1 MSEMLKQ
8 SRGAALWISAL
19 ALMISLVGVTTA
31 RQAGAQER
39 GPLTREQAR
48 ALEQLEEAFT
58 AIADAVEPVVVQIK
72 VDAARPRFRSNEE
85 NEGMPD
91 RPDDFFRQFPF
102 GPNLRPVPPRGAGGT
117 GSGVIVKI
125 DGHDAYILTNDRDTP
140 KYMRLSASKKT
151 PLFNGALDCRLF
163 EFKMVAG
170 SARKP
175 KAHAPVDE
183 AQ

>member
-1 MSEMLKQ
+1 MLKQ

-125 DGHDAYILTNDRDTP
+125 DGHDAYILTN
-140 KYMRLSASKKT
+140 AHVV
-151 PLFNGALDCRLF
+151 NGASNDAITVVLQDGTTISGKSKVTVRGIDTKTDLA
-163 EFKMVAG
+163 V
-170 SARKP
+170 
-175 KAHAPVDE
+175 
-183 AQ
+183 